1 MMNTPK
7 LIVVTGRPG
16 SGKTTLAHA
25 LARSIRC
32 PALCRDEC
40 KEGFIHTFGARATPE
55 DHRKLNGHV
64 YHTFFRAV
72 ELLLRESITLVAEAA
87 FQHKLWVPKL
97 QPLQA
102 IAQIRLIVCS
112 TDPVLAHTRC
122 LQRGVADP
130 EREGYHGSAW
140 LQPHQEYTERT
151 IRPYEPPRLAV
162 PLLTVDTSDGYKPSL
177 EQIKAF
183 ALQPTEKD
191 RGGSSL

>member
-72 ELLLRESITLVAEAA
+72 ELLLRERVV
-87 FQHKLWVPKL
+87 FQKWRWPFLHRPSKGIAIDK
-97 QPLQA
+97 QA
-102 IAQIRLIVCS
+102 NHDVMHL
-112 TDPVLAHTRC
+112 
-122 LQRGVADP
+122 RGL
-130 EREGYHGSAW
+130 RE
-140 LQPHQEYTERT
+140 
-151 IRPYEPPRLAV
+151 
-162 PLLTVDTSDGYKPSL
+162 
-177 EQIKAF
+177 
-183 ALQPTEKD
+183 
-191 RGGSSL
+191 